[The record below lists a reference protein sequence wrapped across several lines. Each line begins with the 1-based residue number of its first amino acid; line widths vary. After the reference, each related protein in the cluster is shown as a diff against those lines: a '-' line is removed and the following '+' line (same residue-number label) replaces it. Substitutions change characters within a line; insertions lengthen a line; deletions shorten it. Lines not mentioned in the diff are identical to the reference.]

1 MIATTKLY
9 TPALLGLAVEL
20 ANYPLTDDFPLRA
33 EVRSPLCGSV
43 MAIGLDTGAGGQI
56 IAAGA
61 RVTACAVGQAAA
73 AICLAGLSGCNA
85 AAVEAALGDITAWL
99 NGSDQQPAW
108 PGIGAL
114 AETRSYSARHGA
126 ILLPWRAVQA
136 ALSNPEPRG

>member
-33 EVRSPLCGSV
+33 EVRSPVCGSV

-73 AICLAGLSGCNA
+73 SLFAQHGTGCTRTQIAAAREEIATWLAG
-85 AAVEAALGDITAWL
+85 GDACPT
-99 NGSDQQPAW
+99 W
-108 PGIGAL
+108 PGFAL
-114 AETRSYSARHGA
+114 LGRARAYPARHGA
-126 ILLPWRAVQA
+126 ILLAWDA
-136 ALSNPEPRG
+136 ALDAFAVHAG